1 MTRSARRR
9 LVAFAAGLTLAVGVL
24 GGLVAQM
31 VHPQIPSLSLIEAR
45 IGWWVTVLLLV
56 VLVLLY
62 VTLPV
67 AAAAIL
73 AREDG
78 HSRTYAV
85 VALAAVLGPVAVPVG
100 VGQAIER
107 APIRPGG
114 FLILGVAIAAFV
126 IFLVGAVVAVERTAR
141 TIPGTGWVFALNLAV
156 VLLFFCGLVGVQLA
170 APGFAEEHTGEYG
183 SFGYVPDAGFEF
195 EERTTDHGR
204 VVVVRHSGGDPV
216 TADDLRL
223 VGEGFAD
230 IEGADRTAPG
240 PWAGDVSGEFPRRG
254 EPTVVKGDAATV
266 GVTDDCEVHVVFSA
280 NPDYSDTLGYYECS
294 EP

>member
-9 LVAFAAGLTLAVGVL
+9 LVAFAAGLTLAVGAL

-62 VTLPV
+62 VALPV

-78 HSRTYAV
+78 HPRAYAV
-85 VALAAVLGPVAVPVG
+85 VALAAVLGPVVVPVG
-100 VGQAIER
+100 VGRAIER

-114 FLILGVAIAAFV
+114 FFILGVAIGAFV
-126 IFLVGAVVAVERTAR
+126 IFLVGAVVAIERTTR

-170 APGFAEEHTGEYG
+170 APGFAEEHTSEYD

-195 EERTTDHGR
+195 KERTTDDGR
-204 VVVVRHSGGDPV
+204 VVVARHSGGDPV
-216 TADDLRL
+216 AADDLRL
-223 VGEGFAD
+223 IGEGFAD
-230 IEGADRTAPG
+230 VGGADRTAPG
-240 PWAGDVSGEFPRRG
+240 PWSGNASGEFPRRDK
-254 EPTVVKGDAATV
+254 PTVVEGDATTV
-266 GVTDDCEVHVVFSA
+266 GVTDDCKVRVVFSA
-280 NPDYSDTLGYYECS
+280 NPDHSDTVGYYECS
-294 EP
+294 ES